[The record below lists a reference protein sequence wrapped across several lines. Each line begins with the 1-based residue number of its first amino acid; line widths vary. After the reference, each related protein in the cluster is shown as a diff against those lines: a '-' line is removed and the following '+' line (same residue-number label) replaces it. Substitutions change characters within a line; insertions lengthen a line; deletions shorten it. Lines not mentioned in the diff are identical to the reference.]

1 MNKLIKKWG
10 DLFMKK
16 YLFVAVFLVLVVV
29 SLTGTVSAD
38 ATIDTYYIDEN
49 GDEITTAPVGSNV
62 EYLAEVQNDE
72 TPLSD
77 TTVEIDV
84 NSNVGM
90 ENIEYFTSMDGGINW
105 QDNPLN
111 VNRVGN
117 TIIWDIGPLNANQL
131 AMLNI
136 HGTVTQPGVEVLTA
150 TLEYVSGQELIEL
163 TSVATLTV
171 TAPSSASNGTAPAQV
186 TGKTVPMQKTG
197 TPLAFLALAI
207 GLISTGLAYS
217 HKQ

>member
-1 MNKLIKKWG
+1 
-10 DLFMKK
+10 MKK
-16 YLFVAVFLVLVVV
+16 YLFAAVFLVLVVV

-49 GDEITTAPVGSNV
+49 GDEITTTPVGSNV

-72 TPLSD
+72 TPLDD
-77 TTVEIDV
+77 TTVEIDI

-150 TLEYVSGQELIEL
+150 NLEYVSGQELIEL

-207 GLISTGLAYS
+207 GLISAGLAYS

>member
-1 MNKLIKKWG
+1 
-10 DLFMKK
+10 MKK
-16 YLFVAVFLVLVVV
+16 YLFAAVFLVLVVV

-62 EYLAEVQNDE
+62 EYMAEVQNDE
-72 TPLSD
+72 TALD
-77 TTVEIDV
+77 DATVEIDV

-150 TLEYVSGQELIEL
+150 TLEYVSGQELFEL

-171 TAPSSASNGTAPAQV
+171 TAPSSASNGAVSAQA
-186 TGKTVPMQKTG
+186 TGNTVPMQKTG
-197 TPLAFLALAI
+197 TPLAFLAMAI
-207 GLISTGLAYS
+207 GLISAGLVYS
-217 HKQ
+217 RKQ

>member
-1 MNKLIKKWG
+1 
-10 DLFMKK
+10 MKK
-16 YLFVAVFLVLVVV
+16 YLFAAVFLVLLVV

-38 ATIDTYYIDEN
+38 ATIDTYYIDEDGN
-49 GDEITTAPVGSNV
+49 EITTAPVGSNV

-72 TPLSD
+72 TSLED
-77 TTVEIDV
+77 ATVEIDV

-171 TAPSSASNGTAPAQV
+171 TAPSSASNGTASAQV

-197 TPLAFLALAI
+197 TPLAFLALAV
-207 GLISTGLAYS
+207 GLISAGLAYS
-217 HKQ
+217 RKQ

>member
-1 MNKLIKKWG
+1 
-10 DLFMKK
+10 MKK
-16 YLFVAVFLVLVVV
+16 YLFAAVFLVLVVV

-62 EYLAEVQNDE
+62 EYMAEVQNDE
-72 TPLSD
+72 TALD
-77 TTVEIDV
+77 DATVEVDV

-90 ENIEYFTSMDGGINW
+90 ENIEYFTSMDGGITW

-117 TIIWDIGPLNANQL
+117 TITWDIGPLNANQL

-171 TAPSSASNGTAPAQV
+171 TAPSSASNGATSAQS
-186 TGKTVPMQKTG
+186 TEKTVPMQKTG

-207 GLISTGLAYS
+207 GLISAGLAYS
-217 HKQ
+217 RKQ

>member
-1 MNKLIKKWG
+1 
-10 DLFMKK
+10 MKK
-16 YLFVAVFLVLVVV
+16 YLFAAVFLVLVVV

-62 EYLAEVQNDE
+62 EYMAEVQNDE
-72 TPLSD
+72 TALD
-77 TTVEIDV
+77 DATVEIDV

-150 TLEYVSGQELIEL
+150 TLEYVSGQELVEL

-171 TAPSSASNGTAPAQV
+171 TAPSSASNGAVSAQV
-186 TGKTVPMQKTG
+186 TGNTVPMQKTG
-197 TPLAFLALAI
+197 TPLAFLAMAI
-207 GLISTGLAYS
+207 GLISAGLVYS
-217 HKQ
+217 RKQ

>member
-1 MNKLIKKWG
+1 MGGFI
-10 DLFMKK
+10 MKK
-16 YLFVAVFLVLVVV
+16 YLFAAVFLVLLVV

-38 ATIDTYYIDEN
+38 ATIDTYYIDEDGN
-49 GDEITTAPVGSNV
+49 EITTAPVGSNV

-72 TPLSD
+72 TSLED
-77 TTVEIDV
+77 ATVEIDV

-171 TAPSSASNGTAPAQV
+171 TAPSSASNGTASAQV

-197 TPLAFLALAI
+197 TPLAFLALAV
-207 GLISTGLAYS
+207 GLISAGLAYS
-217 HKQ
+217 RKQ

>member
-1 MNKLIKKWG
+1 
-10 DLFMKK
+10 MKK
-16 YLFVAVFLVLVVV
+16 YLFAAVFLVLVVV

-62 EYLAEVQNDE
+62 EYMAEVQNDE
-72 TPLSD
+72 TALD
-77 TTVEIDV
+77 DATVEIDV

-90 ENIEYFTSMDGGINW
+90 ENIEYFTSMDGGITW

-117 TIIWDIGPLNANQL
+117 TITWDIGPLNANQL

-171 TAPSSASNGTAPAQV
+171 TAPSSASNGATSAQA
-186 TGKTVPMQKTG
+186 TGNTVPMQKTG
-197 TPLAFLALAI
+197 TPLAFLAMAI
-207 GLISTGLAYS
+207 GLISAGLVYS
-217 HKQ
+217 RKQ

>member
-1 MNKLIKKWG
+1 M
-10 DLFMKK
+10 
-16 YLFVAVFLVLVVV
+16 VVV

-62 EYLAEVQNDE
+62 EYMAEVQNDE
-72 TPLSD
+72 TALD
-77 TTVEIDV
+77 DATVEIDV

-150 TLEYVSGQELIEL
+150 TLEYVSGQELVEL

-171 TAPSSASNGTAPAQV
+171 TAPSSASNGAVSAQV
-186 TGKTVPMQKTG
+186 TGNTVPMQKTG
-197 TPLAFLALAI
+197 TPLAFLAMAI
-207 GLISTGLAYS
+207 GLISAGLVYS
-217 HKQ
+217 RKQ